1 MKWILG
7 DVRCV
12 RRFAFFPTSIY
23 DSEINKRITIWL
35 EPYYIIQMR
44 DIYETYCSF
53 WKTCRLASKEEYIKW
68 NKKEK
73 M

>member
-1 MKWILG
+1 MKWILD

-35 EPYYIIQMR
+35 EPYSIMLELILW
-44 DIYETYCSF
+44 TY
-53 WKTCRLASKEEYIKW
+53 SKKYRRYVR
-68 NKKEK
+68 KKEK
-73 M
+73 D